1 MAKVFNDNQGFM
13 ALYSRLGSLAAMG
26 YLAVVLT
33 GCGSNGSENGFP
45 ENFDKIGDAGRI
57 AFMMERVPADSVARF
72 ICDAALGKIEGARI
86 DSLATATLYPYEHY
100 RDADLASYANA
111 YDTYS
116 QSLPLP
122 EKMRLYGMAAQ
133 VNPQQMGY
141 QLGVEYIN
149 NIRSRKMSVQDISA
163 EIAEFKK
170 ACKSDPDTY
179 RRFVKGLKAALEMEH
194 GNGISEE
201 VYIRFSNL
209 PEE

>member
-1 MAKVFNDNQGFM
+1 M
-13 ALYSRLGSLAAMG
+13 ALLNKFGLIAAAG
-26 YLAVVLT
+26 CLLT
-33 GCGSNGSENGFP
+33 TVSACGGAGSENGFP

-100 RDADLASYANA
+100 RDSDLASYANA

-116 QSLPLP
+116 QALPLP
-122 EKMRLYGMAAQ
+122 EKMRLYAMAGQ

-141 QLGVEYIN
+141 QLGAEYIN
-149 NIRSRKMSVQDISA
+149 NIRNRKMSVNEISA
-163 EIAEFKK
+163 EITEFKK
-170 ACKSDPDTY
+170 ACGADHDTY

-194 GNGISEE
+194 GNGINEDI
-201 VYIRFSNL
+201 YAKFSSL